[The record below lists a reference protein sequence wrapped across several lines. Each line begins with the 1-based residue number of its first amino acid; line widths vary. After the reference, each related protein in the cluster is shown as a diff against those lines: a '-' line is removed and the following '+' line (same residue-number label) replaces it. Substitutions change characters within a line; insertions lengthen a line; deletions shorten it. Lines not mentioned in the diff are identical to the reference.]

1 MLPVHQRPFFV
12 VLRVVVQVRESGV
25 VAHLA
30 TYITAHN
37 PFKLLQAVDILQAG
51 LHTRIMFTDNLAKA
65 ELISLLSC
73 HESPQCASLLNELGN
88 PALCKFSG
96 RAIHNNAYQ
105 C

>member
-1 MLPVHQRPFFV
+1 MLALVTASEVSWACCNGWAISRMLPVHQRPFFV
-12 VLRVVVQVRESGV
+12 VLRVVVQIRESGV

-37 PFKLLQAVDILQAG
+37 PFKLLQAVYILQAG

-73 HESPQCASLLNELGN
+73 HA
-88 PALCKFSG
+88 A
-96 RAIHNNAYQ
+96 H
-105 C
+105 

>member
-12 VLRVVVQVRESGV
+12 VLRVVVQIRESGV

-37 PFKLLQAVDILQAG
+37 PFKLLQAVYILQAG

-73 HESPQCASLLNELGN
+73 HA
-88 PALCKFSG
+88 A
-96 RAIHNNAYQ
+96 H
-105 C
+105 